1 MSKHTLEQVLEALI
15 NKEEDRA
22 SELLHQFFVSKG
34 KSIYE
39 ELSQLDQQL
48 EEDELEEGLGG
59 VPGQDFEDEIIAD
72 ETELDDERLFSEAD
86 DEPEDPMAADEPTE
100 PEATADL
107 AMGDEEGAEA
117 GAEPEMGGEGAEG
130 GEAEEAIQK
139 ADDAIEEL
147 RAIFAELMGGDAG
160 ADAGAEEL
168 PAGDEAGA
176 EETEESFKAFGESAK
191 LSAVAPAQMGDDGD
205 KSAKSPVSSGPKVS
219 DQGAKPVKTNTGTVK
234 AGTEGGLAKPSASAI
249 NTGNVNVPGNK
260 KAPAYKS
267 VAVPKNSDSASN
279 KTSPVAKG

>member
-15 NKEEDRA
+15 NKEDDRA
-22 SELLHQFFVSKG
+22 SELLHQFFVAKG

-39 ELSQLDQQL
+39 ELSELDNQL
-48 EEDELEEGLGG
+48 EEDELEEGFGAA
-59 VPGQDFEDEIIAD
+59 PSEDFEDEIIAD
-72 ETELDDERLFSEAD
+72 ETELDDESLFAEAD
-86 DEPEDPMAADEPTE
+86 DEEPEDAMAADEPTE

-107 AMGDEEGAEA
+107 AMGGDEEPAGDGLDMGAED
-117 GAEPEMGGEGAEG
+117 GAEG
-130 GEAEEAIQK
+130 GDAEEVLQK

-147 RAIFAELMGGDAG
+147 KAIFAELMGNTAG
-160 ADAGAEEL
+160 ADADTGADM
-168 PAGDEAGA
+168 PDMGA
-176 EETEESFKAFGESAK
+176 EETEESFRAFGESAK
-191 LSAVAPAQMGDDGD
+191 LSAVSPAQMGDDGD
-205 KSAKSPVSSGPKVS
+205 KSARSPVSSGPKVS

-234 AGTEGGLAKPSASAI
+234 AGTEGGLAKPSAAAI

-260 KAPAYKS
+260 KAPAYKN

>member
-15 NKEEDRA
+15 NKEDDRA
-22 SELLHQFFVSKG
+22 SELLHQFFVAKG

-39 ELSQLDQQL
+39 ELSELDNQL
-48 EEDELEEGLGG
+48 EEDELEEGFGAA
-59 VPGQDFEDEIIAD
+59 PSDDFEDEIIAD
-72 ETELDDERLFSEAD
+72 ETELDDESLFAEAD
-86 DEPEDPMAADEPTE
+86 DEEPEDDMAADEPTE

-107 AMGDEEGAEA
+107 AMGGDD
-117 GAEPEMGGEGAEG
+117 MGGDMPAMGDDAEG
-130 GEAEEAIQK
+130 GDAEEVLQK

-147 RAIFAELMGGDAG
+147 KAIFAELMGK
-160 ADAGAEEL
+160 
-168 PAGDEAGA
+168 PAGDAAGMPGA
-176 EETEESFKAFGESAK
+176 EETEESYAAFGESAK

-219 DQGAKPVKTNTGTVK
+219 DQGAKAVKTNTGTVK
-234 AGTEGGLAKPSASAI
+234 AGTEGGLAKPSATAI

-260 KAPAYKS
+260 KAPAYKN
-267 VAVPKNSDSASN
+267 VTVPKNSDSASN

>member
-22 SELLHQFFVSKG
+22 SELLHQFFVAKG

-48 EEDELEEGLGG
+48 EEDELEEGFGAA
-59 VPGQDFEDEIIAD
+59 PAEDFEEEVIAD
-72 ETELDDERLFSEAD
+72 EAELDDERLFSEAD
-86 DEPEDPMAADEPTE
+86 EEAEDPMASDEPTE
-100 PEATADL
+100 PEATLDL
-107 AMGDEEGAEA
+107 ATGGEEEGEA
-117 GAEPEMGGEGAEG
+117 DADAMSTDDMPAGDNEELKAQAD
-130 GEAEEAIQK
+130 EAIDELRDIFAK
-139 ADDAIEEL
+139 ILGDSTGEDMPADDAEQK
-147 RAIFAELMGGDAG
+147 
-160 ADAGAEEL
+160 
-168 PAGDEAGA
+168 
-176 EETEESFKAFGESAK
+176 ETEESYLAMGESAK
-191 LSAVAPAQMGDDGD
+191 LTAVAPAQMGDDGD

-219 DQGAKPVKTNTGTVK
+219 DQGAKPVRTNSGTVS
-234 AGTEGGLAKPSASAI
+234 AGTEGGLAKPSATAI

-260 KAPAYKS
+260 KAPAYKN

>member
-15 NKEEDRA
+15 NKEDDRA
-22 SELLHQFFVSKG
+22 SELLHQFFVAKG

-39 ELSQLDQQL
+39 ELSELDNQL
-48 EEDELEEGLGG
+48 EEDELEEGFGAA
-59 VPGQDFEDEIIAD
+59 PSQDFEDEIIAD
-72 ETELDDERLFSEAD
+72 ETELDDESLFAEAD
-86 DEPEDPMAADEPTE
+86 DEEPEDAMAADEPTE

-107 AMGDEEGAEA
+107 AMGGEEEPAGDELG
-117 GAEPEMGGEGAEG
+117 MGGEEGGEG
-130 GEAEEAIQK
+130 GEAEEVLQK

-147 RAIFAELMGGDAG
+147 KAIFAELMGK
-160 ADAGAEEL
+160 
-168 PAGDEAGA
+168 PAGDAAGMPGA
-176 EETEESFKAFGESAK
+176 EETEESYAAFGESAK

-234 AGTEGGLAKPSASAI
+234 AGTEGGLAKPSATAI

-260 KAPAYKS
+260 KAPAYKN

>member
-59 VPGQDFEDEIIAD
+59 APGQDFEDEIISD

-117 GAEPEMGGEGAEG
+117 GAEPEMGAEG
-130 GEAEEAIQK
+130 GEGEAEEAIQK

-160 ADAGAEEL
+160 AEAGAEEL
-168 PAGDEAGA
+168 PADAGA

-219 DQGAKPVKTNTGTVK
+219 DQGAKPVKTNSGTVK
-234 AGTEGGLAKPSASAI
+234 AGTEGGLAKPSATAI
-249 NTGNVNVPGNK
+249 NSGNVNVPGNK

-267 VAVPKNSDSASN
+267 VAVPKNSDGASN

>member
-15 NKEEDRA
+15 NKEDDRA
-22 SELLHQFFVSKG
+22 SELLHQFFVAKG

-39 ELSQLDQQL
+39 ELSELDNQL
-48 EEDELEEGLGG
+48 EEDELEEGFGAA
-59 VPGQDFEDEIIAD
+59 PSEDFEDEIIAD
-72 ETELDDERLFSEAD
+72 ETELDDESLFAEAD
-86 DEPEDPMAADEPTE
+86 EEPEDAMAADEPTE

-107 AMGDEEGAEA
+107 AMGGEEEPAGDELGMGAED
-117 GAEPEMGGEGAEG
+117 GEEDEDGGD
-130 GEAEEAIQK
+130 AEEVLQK

-147 RAIFAELMGGDAG
+147 KAIFAELMGK
-160 ADAGAEEL
+160 
-168 PAGDEAGA
+168 PAGEA
-176 EETEESFKAFGESAK
+176 EETEESYAAFGESAK
-191 LSAVAPAQMGDDGD
+191 LTAVAPAQMGDDGD

-234 AGTEGGLAKPSASAI
+234 AGTEGGLAKPSATAI

-260 KAPAYKS
+260 KAPALKG
-267 VAVPKNSDSASN
+267 VTVPKNSDSASN

>member
-15 NKEEDRA
+15 NKEDDRA
-22 SELLHQFFVSKG
+22 SELLHQFFVAKG

-39 ELSQLDQQL
+39 ELSELDSQL
-48 EEDELEEGLGG
+48 EEDELEEGFGAA
-59 VPGQDFEDEIIAD
+59 PSEDFEDEIIAD
-72 ETELDDERLFSEAD
+72 ETELDDESLFAEAD
-86 DEPEDPMAADEPTE
+86 EEPEDAMAADEPTE

-107 AMGDEEGAEA
+107 AMGGEEEPAGDELDMDADA
-117 GAEPEMGGEGAEG
+117 GAEG
-130 GEAEEAIQK
+130 GEAEEVLQK

-147 RAIFAELMGGDAG
+147 KAIFAELMGKPAGEEDAG
-160 ADAGAEEL
+160 MPDM
-168 PAGDEAGA
+168 GA
-176 EETEESFKAFGESAK
+176 EETEESYAAFGESAK
-191 LSAVAPAQMGDDGD
+191 LSAVSPAQMGDDGD
-205 KSAKSPVSSGPKVS
+205 KSARSPVSSGPKVS

-234 AGTEGGLAKPSASAI
+234 AGTEGGLAKPSAAAI

>member
-15 NKEEDRA
+15 NKEDDRA
-22 SELLHQFFVSKG
+22 SELLHQFFVAKG

-39 ELSQLDQQL
+39 ELSELDNQL
-48 EEDELEEGLGG
+48 EEDELEEGFGAA
-59 VPGQDFEDEIIAD
+59 PSEDFEDEIIAD
-72 ETELDDERLFSEAD
+72 ETELDDESLFAEAD
-86 DEPEDPMAADEPTE
+86 DEEPEDAMAADEPTE

-107 AMGDEEGAEA
+107 AMGGEEEPAGDELG
-117 GAEPEMGGEGAEG
+117 MGGEEGGEG
-130 GEAEEAIQK
+130 GEAEEVLQK

-147 RAIFAELMGGDAG
+147 KAIFAELMGK
-160 ADAGAEEL
+160 
-168 PAGDEAGA
+168 PAGDDAGIPGA
-176 EETEESFKAFGESAK
+176 EETEESYAAFGESAK

-234 AGTEGGLAKPSASAI
+234 AGTEGGLAKPSATAI

-260 KAPAYKS
+260 KAPAYKN